1 MRNIGRMGCAIA
13 VSAMLTGCGGAIGG
27 GCSGVE
33 MQTEY
38 NDLFSQLEVTIRNTS
53 DEPKLVTLAI
63 VDSDGSEI
71 NSQTLRVDTK
81 DIAETA
87 VGNLRNRED
96 GDVQLVS
103 CE

>member
-1 MRNIGRMGCAIA
+1 MNLLGRTAGIVA
-13 VSAMLTGCGGAIGG
+13 VSALLTGCDAIGG

-38 NDLFSQLEVTIRNTS
+38 NDLFSQLEVTVRNTS

-87 VGNLRNRED
+87 VGNLRNRDD